1 MDVGLAIIAD
11 PPHPLYNYAQPH
23 ANIPQR
29 VISFQH
35 KHVRRYIKWQIFLVL
50 VYMFHYYLWT
60 LVRSLFSLAPSL

>member
-1 MDVGLAIIAD
+1 MLEFVYFLSFPSFVVGLAIVAD

-29 VISFQH
+29 AIS
-35 KHVRRYIKWQIFLVL
+35 
-50 VYMFHYYLWT
+50 FHYYLWT